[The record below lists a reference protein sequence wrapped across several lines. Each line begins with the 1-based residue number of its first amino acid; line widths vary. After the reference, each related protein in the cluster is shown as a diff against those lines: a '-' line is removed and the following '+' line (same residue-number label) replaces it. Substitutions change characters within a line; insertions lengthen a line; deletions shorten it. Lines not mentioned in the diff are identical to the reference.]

1 MKIIFNTGVF
11 GKHGI
16 EHALVNLLTA
26 LPKTEH
32 EYILHKIYE
41 LDELSPLID
50 QVKELVTQ
58 DCSLPRTSFWGNLHM
73 NRKRSGFH
81 KLIDA
86 IGLLRIH
93 QLVAKN
99 INQHNSDIVV
109 DYDLSLLRSAHLITA
124 PKIGFFHFRP
134 KRFRNGGTKK
144 LHRIGQRLIHYQKL
158 VVLCDEMYE
167 EACFVWPHIKDKL
180 IVLPNPINFEALI
193 KKSSEN
199 ISLPSQVIP
208 GKYFIS
214 IARLTHQK
222 NIHLLLMSFKKA
234 RELGSSWPLII
245 IGDGEDKQSL
255 IQLCHK
261 LEITQHV
268 FFLGYKSNPLPYL
281 AKAGAFVMSSREE
294 GFPVSLLESMAL
306 RCPIISLACPTGP
319 SDILQ
324 NGRLGKLVEF
334 SETNP
339 KQLSLAMLNVSLDYK
354 LRDTYS
360 EKSYKFCQNFSSGK
374 IAIKLMDLI
383 KDCHIE
389 SKIKKFSD

>member
-134 KRFRNGGTKK
+134 KRFRNGGAHK

-167 EACFVWPHIKDKL
+167 EACFVWPHIKHKL
-180 IVLPNPINFEALI
+180 VVLPNPINFEALI

-234 RELGSSWPLII
+234 RELSSSWPLII

-261 LEITQHV
+261 LDITQHV

-281 AKAGAFVMSSREE
+281 VKAGAFVMSSREE

-306 RCPIISLACPTGP
+306 ACPIISIACPTGP
-319 SDILQ
+319 SDILKSGQ
-324 NGRLGKLVEF
+324 IGKLLPFTEDNPNELGRAMFEISCDDPLRNFYSAESKLFAQQF
-334 SETNP
+334 SSP
-339 KQLSLAMLNVSLDYK
+339 KISSELLSL
-354 LRDTYS
+354 LRDITSHY
-360 EKSYKFCQNFSSGK
+360 Q
-374 IAIKLMDLI
+374 L
-383 KDCHIE
+383 
-389 SKIKKFSD
+389 